1 MKTLMTINVFLNV
14 LFMNIPA
21 HAKEFNLK
29 WSEVRFFLSD
39 TTFAN
44 KDENLGALM
53 QAEQIEELKKVTG
66 FGLEVDAELSSWFKA
81 GTKIKGVF
89 NGSNKKEAPFPAT
102 EYLSVQQYSAGLTG
116 RVMLV
121 NKENFF
127 FDVFGELGLSNN
139 TVELRTT
146 MGNAKWDK
154 NSHFYQRAGASTG
167 FGGSSFKMF
176 VEGGYE
182 NFKLDNLKHEGA
194 IGQNINEID
203 LSGPYVSVGLIISGL
218 PSWIKPGGLSIGGK

>member
-1 MKTLMTINVFLNV
+1 MRTLMILNVFLNV
-14 LFMNIPA
+14 LFLTIPA
-21 HAKEFNLK
+21 HAKEINLK

-53 QAEQIEELKKVTG
+53 QADQIEELKTVTG

-89 NGSNKKEAPFPAT
+89 DGSNKKEAPFPAT
-102 EYLSVQQYSAGLTG
+102 EYLSVQQYAAGLTG

-121 NKENFF
+121 NKEKFF

-146 MGNAKWDK
+146 AGNAKWDK
-154 NSHFYQRAGASTG
+154 DMHFYQRAGASMG
-167 FGGSSFKMF
+167 IGGSAFKMF

-182 NFKLDNLKHEGA
+182 NFKLDHLKYEGTT
-194 IGQNINEID
+194 GQNIDEID
-203 LSGPYVSVGLIISGL
+203 LSGSYVSVGLIVSGL
-218 PSWIKPGGLSIGGK
+218 PSWIKPSLSIGGK

>member
-1 MKTLMTINVFLNV
+1 MILNAFLNA
-14 LFMNIPA
+14 LFLTVPA
-21 HAKEFNLK
+21 RAKDYNLK

-44 KDENLGALM
+44 RDENLGALM
-53 QAEQIEELKKVTG
+53 QVDQIEELKKVTG
-66 FGLEVDAELSSWFKA
+66 FGLEVDAEVSSWFKA

-102 EYLSVQQYSAGLTG
+102 EYLAVQQYSAGLTG

-139 TVELRTT
+139 TVELKTT
-146 MGNAKWDK
+146 AGNAKWDK

-167 FGGSSFKMF
+167 FGGSSFKVF

-182 NFKLDNLKHEGA
+182 SFKLDNLNYEGT
-194 IGQNINEID
+194 IGQNIDEID
-203 LSGPYVSVGLIISGL
+203 LSGSYVSVGLIISGL
-218 PSWIKPGGLSIGGK
+218 PSWIKPSGLSIGGK